1 MLSIPLQHH
10 GLQLFRPPYRECTPI
25 DPNAH
30 PGETEPGHAA
40 VWFMSPEGA
49 VEEELRW
56 SALRPASLPLF
67 VVLPPP
73 ALVPDLADALQALPD
88 LRPRG
93 VLPGVGRGT
102 LVALRTLL
110 AAPVHSPLR
119 VIVRPRRCEIG
130 SARPAR
136 PSRGCSAECSAGRRS
151 PRDLP
156 APVSHERLG

>member
-1 MLSIPLQHH
+1 MLSIPLQHQ

-73 ALVPDLADALQALPD
+73 ALVPDLADACSQ
-88 LRPRG
+88 
-93 VLPGVGRGT
+93 
-102 LVALRTLL
+102 
-110 AAPVHSPLR
+110 
-119 VIVRPRRCEIG
+119 G
-130 SARPAR
+130 SQPPNPNQNLDRSYPTTPA
-136 PSRGCSAECSAGRRS
+136 GESAEAFARTGRSFPPVLGRCRHKGTQSSSMLRS
-151 PRDLP
+151 IQ
-156 APVSHERLG
+156 AVFSW